1 MFGRSGGYGIKPMYV
16 KNPLQDVLTNFLLV
30 TQNISVF
37 IDKTKAIWQQRG
49 YVASGLKAAVMV
61 NKTALSFSA

>member
-1 MFGRSGGYGIKPMYV
+1 MYGRGVKSLFV
-16 KNPLQDVLTNFLLV
+16 KNPLQDVLTNFLIL
-30 TQNISVF
+30 TQNVSIF
-37 IDKTKAIWQQRG
+37 IDKTKSVWQQRG

>member
-1 MFGRSGGYGIKPMYV
+1 MYGRGVKPLYV
-16 KNPLQDVLTNFLLV
+16 KNPLQDVLTNFLLL

-37 IDKTKAIWQQRG
+37 IDKTKSVWQQRG
-49 YVASGLKAAVMV
+49 YVASGLKASVMV